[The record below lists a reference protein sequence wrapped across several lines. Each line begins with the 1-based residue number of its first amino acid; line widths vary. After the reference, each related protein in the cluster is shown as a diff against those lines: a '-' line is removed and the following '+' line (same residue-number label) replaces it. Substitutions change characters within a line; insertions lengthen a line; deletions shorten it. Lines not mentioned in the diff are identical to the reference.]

1 MNLQDS
7 VANLK
12 GVGKKRVEMLKK
24 LNIETVEDLLY
35 FFPRKYEDRRKPVLI
50 SEAP

>member
-35 FFPRKYEDRRKPVLI
+35 FFPEKI
-50 SEAP
+50 

>member
-24 LNIETVEDLLY
+24 TEYRNSGRSALFL
-35 FFPRKYEDRRKPVLI
+35 
-50 SEAP
+50 SEKI